1 MTFSLVAC
9 DLEAGDWG
17 VAVASKFP
25 SVGAVVPWARGN
37 VGAVATQSLAN
48 VLYGPEGIER
58 LAAGGSAEQ
67 VVADLTGPDDMR
79 EERQLGVV
87 DGHGG
92 SATITGGDC
101 VDWAGGRT
109 GPCYAAQG
117 NILTGPEVV
126 DALVEVFLATQGTLA
141 ERMLAAL
148 LAADR
153 AGGDRRGRQ
162 SAALVVRRDGG
173 GYGGN
178 NDNLLDLRVDDHPD
192 PVPEL
197 GRIHGIH
204 DLLFGKT
211 PADEFLPLEG
221 QLATEMTER
230 LSRIGH
236 ASLQEWA
243 DIENLEERLD
253 PSGKTIDPVVL
264 RLLRET
270 TATS

>member
-25 SVGAVVPWARGN
+25 SVGAVVPWARGG
-37 VGAVATQSLAN
+37 VGAVATQALAN

-58 LAAGGSAEQ
+58 LAAGGTAEQ
-67 VVADLTGPDDMR
+67 VAADLTGPDDVR
-79 EERQLGVV
+79 DERQLGIV
-87 DGHGG
+87 DRSGG
-92 SATITGGDC
+92 SATYTGSGC
-101 VDWAGGRT
+101 LDWAGGRS

-126 DALVEVFLATQGTLA
+126 DALVEVFLATEGTLA

-153 AGGDRRGRQ
+153 AGGDSRGRQ
-162 SAALVVRRDGG
+162 SAALVVRREGG

-178 NDNLLDLRVDDHPD
+178 NDILLDLRVDDHPD
-192 PVPEL
+192 PVPEVQRL
-197 GRIHGIH
+197 HGIH

-211 PADEFLPLEG
+211 PSEEFLPIEG
-221 QLATEMTER
+221 ELAAEVSQR
-230 LSRIGH
+230 LSQIGH
-236 ASLQEWA
+236 PSLESWA
-243 DIENLEERLD
+243 DRENLEERLD
-253 PSGKTIDPVVL
+253 PTSATIDPVVL

-270 TATS
+270 TATN

>member
-67 VVADLTGPDDMR
+67 VVADLTAPDDMR

-92 SATITGGDC
+92 SATFTGGDC

-126 DALVEVFLATQGTLA
+126 DALAEAFEGHAGSLAHRLYS
-141 ERMLAAL
+141 AL

-153 AGGDRRGRQ
+153 AGGSSRPNVV
-162 SAALVVRRDGG
+162 SASRLNA
-173 GYGGN
+173 
-178 NDNLLDLRVDDHPD
+178 PD
-192 PVPEL
+192 
-197 GRIHGIH
+197 
-204 DLLFGKT
+204 T
-211 PADEFLPLEG
+211 PPA
-221 QLATEMTER
+221 R
-230 LSRIGH
+230 
-236 ASLQEWA
+236 W
-243 DIENLEERLD
+243 
-253 PSGKTIDPVVL
+253 
-264 RLLRET
+264 
-270 TATS
+270 

>member
-1 MTFSLVAC
+1 
-9 DLEAGDWG
+9 
-17 VAVASKFP
+17 
-25 SVGAVVPWARGN
+25 
-37 VGAVATQSLAN
+37 
-48 VLYGPEGIER
+48 
-58 LAAGGSAEQ
+58 
-67 VVADLTGPDDMR
+67 
-79 EERQLGVV
+79 VV
-87 DGHGG
+87 D
-92 SATITGGDC
+92 T
-101 VDWAGGRT
+101 
-109 GPCYAAQG
+109 
-117 NILTGPEVV
+117 
-126 DALVEVFLATQGTLA
+126 LVEVFLATQGTLA

-162 SAALVVRRDGG
+162 SAALVIRREGG

-178 NDNLLDLRVDDHPD
+178 NDILLDLRVDDHAD

-197 GRIHGIH
+197 RRIHGIH

-211 PADEFLPLEG
+211 PADEFLPIEG
-221 QLATEMTER
+221 ELATEVSER
-230 LSRIGH
+230 LAQLGH

-253 PSGKTIDPVVL
+253 PSGATVDPVVL